1 MPLDDE
7 GAEAYAAGDHQATAA
22 EYAGQLQRSMVRV
35 LENAGHGSCE
45 YLDRVSYDPASGSV
59 ICGCGVF
66 EPWAQ
71 QPDLDTPPWETTPE
85 ENDAVYRGMQQA
97 AEQREALASD
107 SMGLPA
113 PGHPRGGSAVAE
125 AADPIRS
132 TLALIDPTEVYTP
145 EDVER
150 HILDTLYRLE
160 TGALFERETVVQAW
174 KTAQAFDL
182 KYNACIATSTGGSQ
196 DVRKAM
202 AMNDCATEYA
212 EMLEAKMMKEAVKQT
227 MHNLRA
233 VLSGYQSTAR
243 SVGSAYQAGGS
254 QGAPPRRDGSPW

>member
-7 GAEAYAAGDHQATAA
+7 GAEAQAAGDTPTAGEYARLLKARAVSILTAA
-22 EYAGQLQRSMVRV
+22 GHAG
-35 LENAGHGSCE
+35 CE
-45 YLDRVSYDPASGSV
+45 YLEQAKYVPESGAV
-59 ICGCGVF
+59 VCGCGDF
-66 EPWAQ
+66 APWSEDPAE
-71 QPDLDTPPWETTPE
+71 PPWSPHDSDYA
-85 ENDAVYRGMQQA
+85 DAHQ
-97 AEQREALASD
+97 EPASAPP
-107 SMGLPA
+107 PA
-113 PGHPRGGSAVAE
+113 RRGGTALAE

-132 TLALIDPTEVYTP
+132 TLALIDPTEVYGP

-160 TGALFERETVVQAW
+160 TGALFERETVLAAYQ
-174 KTAQAFDL
+174 TAQAFDL
-182 KYNACIATSTGGSQ
+182 KYNACIATSTGGSA

-212 EMLEAKMMKEAVKQT
+212 AMMDAKMLKEAVKQT

-254 QGAPPRRDGSPW
+254 QGAPPPRTGRTS

>member
-1 MPLDDE
+1 MSLDDE
-7 GAEAYAAGDHQATAA
+7 GAEAQAAGEAQPTAGDYARLLLARAVSILTAA
-22 EYAGQLQRSMVRV
+22 
-35 LENAGHGSCE
+35 GHRDCE
-45 YLDRVSYDPASGSV
+45 YLQQARYEPASGAV
-59 ICGCGVF
+59 VCGCGEF
-66 EPWAQ
+66 EPWSED
-71 QPDLDTPPWETTPE
+71 PETPPWAPGERS
-85 ENDAVYRGMQQA
+85 DA
-97 AEQREALASD
+97 AESAQVQLDADAADRAAGRALQQ
-107 SMGLPA
+107 
-113 PGHPRGGSAVAE
+113 RGGTAVAE

-132 TLALIDPTEVYTP
+132 TLALIDPTEVYGP

-160 TGALFERETVVQAW
+160 TGALFERETVVKAYE
-174 KTAQAFDL
+174 TAQAFDL
-182 KYNACIATSTGGSQ
+182 KYNACIATSTGGSA

-212 EMLEAKMMKEAVKQT
+212 AMMEAKMLKEAVKQT

-254 QGAPPRRDGSPW
+254 QGGPPQRTGRPW

>member
-1 MPLDDE
+1 MPPDDE
-7 GAEAYAAGDHQATAA
+7 GAGEQFSAQH
-22 EYAGQLQRSMVRV
+22 YAGMLRARAIAILST
-35 LENAGHGSCE
+35 AGHGNCSM
-45 YLDRVSYDPASGSV
+45 LDKAKYVAESGAV
-59 ICGCGVF
+59 VCGCGEF
-66 EPWAQ
+66 EPWSDD
-71 QPDLDTPPWETTPE
+71 PDSPPWSPHDSDHA
-85 ENDAVYRGMQQA
+85 DAGSPRWESF
-97 AEQREALASD
+97 AEQRERLEDAEDQLD
-107 SMGLPA
+107 SGRT
-113 PGHPRGGSAVAE
+113 RGGTALAE

-132 TLALIDPTEVYTP
+132 TLALIDPTEVYGP

-160 TGALFERETVVQAW
+160 TGALFERETVVKAW
-174 KTAQAFDL
+174 QTGQTFDL
-182 KYNACIATSTGGSQ
+182 KYNACIATSTGGSA

-202 AMNDCATEYA
+202 AMNDCAAEYT

-254 QGAPPRRDGSPW
+254 QGAPPPREPWAR

>member
-71 QPDLDTPPWETTPE
+71 QSDPDTPPWDTDPQQDV
-85 ENDAVYRGMQQA
+85 DAADRAAQA
-97 AEQREALASD
+97 ALQQ
-107 SMGLPA
+107 
-113 PGHPRGGSAVAE
+113 RGGSAVAE